1 MQELTKETDTKEL
14 QDRLTALKNT
24 RTKKM
29 RTINIL
35 TGQMNDLDIVD
46 DAAYEL
52 AYTDLLARQKTLYEE
67 IADIDRQIQDVQIA
81 IQKEADAKVSLTSA
95 VEMLVDLGQNFN
107 SDKYTD
113 QEKKGMLSEV
123 IERVDLFPERLPNG
137 RYVKGITFK
146 FPIILDGKPTRQWWY
161 KQDTDETAALF
172 IRQPGE

>member
-1 MQELTKETDTKEL
+1 
-14 QDRLTALKNT
+14 
-24 RTKKM
+24 M

-67 IADIDRQIQDVQIA
+67 IADIDRQIQDTQIA

-113 QEKKGMLSEV
+113 QEKKGMLNEV
-123 IERVDLFPERLPNG
+123 IERVDLFPERLDNG
-137 RYVKGITFK
+137 RYVQGITFK
-146 FPIILDGKPTRQWWY
+146 FPIIIDGKVTRQWWS
-161 KQDTDETAALF
+161 KEHTEETVVRLVWDAAPL
-172 IRQPGE
+172 